1 MDSNTGQEML
11 VMLPAYYDSENVR
24 AVLDTKGKEFDALKT
39 LLLFI
44 IDQLFVASASGWG
57 LDWWEK
63 ELSLP
68 TIAGKPDS
76 ERRSRILS
84 KLRGMGTVTVNLM
97 EVIAE
102 AYDNGDIELIDHP
115 EDYYFIV
122 KFISSRGIPPNLNDV
137 KAAIEEAKPA
147 HLEVLYEFTYLIW
160 DELDAK
166 NITWDQLDAKNLTW
180 DEFETGA
187 WLNA

>member
-1 MDSNTGQEML
+1 MDTTAGQEML
-11 VMLPAYYDSENVR
+11 VMLPAIYDTDNVR

-39 LLLFI
+39 LLLFV
-44 IDQLFVASASGWG
+44 IDQIFITSASGWG

-63 ELSLP
+63 ELDLP
-68 TIAGKPDS
+68 TVAGKPDD

-84 KLRGMGTVTVNLM
+84 KLRGMGTVTINLI

-102 AYDNGDIELIDHP
+102 AYDNGDIDIIDHP

-122 KFISSRGIPPNLNDV
+122 KFISNRGIPPNLNDV

-160 DELDAK
+160 SELDAE
-166 NITWDQLDAKNLTW
+166 NTTWDQLDAKALVW
-180 DEFETGA
+180 DYFETGG